1 MVAVDGRTRAAA
13 ELELRQPLRIVAL
26 EDYPQASFEVAK
38 GPDAARPVDRLRGL
52 KRGERSLAGSL
63 ENHIPTFRLGL
74 HLRNRLIFLVD
85 AKGRGLRLAD
95 FIAESA
101 ENRSPRQTGST
112 F

>member
-74 HLRNRLIFLVD
+74 HLRNLLIFLAD
-85 AKGRGLRLAD
+85 TKGAKLRPADLVTEALASGNCARG
-95 FIAESA
+95 
-101 ENRSPRQTGST
+101 
-112 F
+112 